1 MEKEAQRDVFDLQ
14 DNMLREHHVAHL
26 TYGGFTYDPHLQ
38 LQFQQ
43 QINLLEQDTQQSIA
57 TITALTVEE
66 DPHATYE
73 NILEDLRTRFKMDID
88 VDTPVDSQPVNYHV
102 YHHKDELEQM
112 EKRRKNFIF

>member
-1 MEKEAQRDVFDLQ
+1 MEKGAQREVFDLQ
-14 DNMLREHHVAHL
+14 ANMLCEQHRTHL
-26 TYGGFTYDPHLQ
+26 TSGSFSFDPHL
-38 LQFQQ
+38 QQ
-43 QINLLEQDTQQSIA
+43 QINLLDQDTQQSIA

-102 YHHKDELEQM
+102 YHRQHELEQM
-112 EKRRKNFIF
+112 EKHHTHFFF